1 MKHAGE
7 LVPRTG
13 LYRVNHHHHRTAHH
27 AILWQSETF
36 PSCRICGDAVTFEFL
51 QPMPESNEF
60 EHVGY
65 DGDFLES
72 VLGSWEKDYAQ
83 LSA

>member
-7 LVPRTG
+7 VVPRTG
-13 LYRVNHHHHRTAHH
+13 LYRVNHQEHRTIHH
-27 AILWQSETF
+27 AILWESEIF
-36 PSCRICGDAVTFEFL
+36 PSCRICGDAVAFEFL
-51 QPMPESNEF
+51 RPMPESNEF

-65 DGDFLES
+65 DRDFLES

>member
-7 LVPRTG
+7 VVPRTG
-13 LYRVNHHHHRTAHH
+13 LYRVNHRYHRTAHQ
-27 AILWQSETF
+27 AILWETEIF
-36 PSCRICGDAVTFEFL
+36 PPCRTCGDAVTFEFL
-51 QPMPESNEF
+51 QPMPESNAF

-65 DGDFLES
+65 DGDFLEA
-72 VLGSWEKDYAQ
+72 VLASWDKDYAQ